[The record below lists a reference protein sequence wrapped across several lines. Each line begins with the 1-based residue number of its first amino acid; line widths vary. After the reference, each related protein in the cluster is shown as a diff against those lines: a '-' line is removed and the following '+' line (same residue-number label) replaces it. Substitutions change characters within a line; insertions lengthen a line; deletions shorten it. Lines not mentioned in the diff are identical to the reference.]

1 MPARAFSFEVQHR
14 SANSSA
20 RCSTFTTP
28 HGELAL
34 PTFMPVGTL
43 GTVKGV
49 TIDQVRES
57 GAQVVLGNT
66 YHLALRPGSE
76 TVRNLGGLHQFM
88 GWSGPIL
95 TDSGGYQIFSLA
107 NRTRITEEGAVFQ
120 SHIDG
125 RTIELTSERS
135 IAIQEDLG
143 SDIVMVLDHVVPL
156 PSQKREVAIA
166 MERSLR
172 WAARCREVARRDDQ
186 ALFGIVQGGLDAG
199 LREQSAKGLVSID
212 FTGYAIG
219 GLSVGETQEEMVDTL
234 ACTVAH
240 LPQSRPRY
248 LMGVGRPEDILLAI
262 SQGVDMFDC
271 VLPTR
276 SGRHGAAFTAGGVVR
291 VKNEHHRQEK
301 LPLDAECPCIACKH
315 SLGYLRHLF
324 VSGEMLGPILLS
336 IHNLTY
342 YQRLMHG
349 AREAIRADRYQDF
362 CKACFEGWQIAS
374 EDQNT

>member
-125 RTIELTSERS
+125 RTIELTPERS

-143 SDIVMVLDHVVPL
+143 SESPG
-156 PSQKREVAIA
+156 AN
-166 MERSLR
+166 
-172 WAARCREVARRDDQ
+172 
-186 ALFGIVQGGLDAG
+186 
-199 LREQSAKGLVSID
+199 
-212 FTGYAIG
+212 
-219 GLSVGETQEEMVDTL
+219 L
-234 ACTVAH
+234 A
-240 LPQSRPRY
+240 
-248 LMGVGRPEDILLAI
+248 E
-262 SQGVDMFDC
+262 
-271 VLPTR
+271 
-276 SGRHGAAFTAGGVVR
+276 
-291 VKNEHHRQEK
+291 
-301 LPLDAECPCIACKH
+301 
-315 SLGYLRHLF
+315 
-324 VSGEMLGPILLS
+324 
-336 IHNLTY
+336 
-342 YQRLMHG
+342 
-349 AREAIRADRYQDF
+349 
-362 CKACFEGWQIAS
+362 
-374 EDQNT
+374 